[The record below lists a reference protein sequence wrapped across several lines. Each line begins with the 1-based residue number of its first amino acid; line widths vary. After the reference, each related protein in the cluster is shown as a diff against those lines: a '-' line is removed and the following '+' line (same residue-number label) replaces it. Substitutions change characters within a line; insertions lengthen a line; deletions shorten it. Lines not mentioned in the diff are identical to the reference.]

1 MPTPTRLECAA
12 ALSDLV
18 LQAARAAIPAHVDS
32 LMPLPDCGPLNR
44 PLMPLLV
51 ALLDAAKVTASA
63 INDNAWDSGQPI
75 PAELTLELVGIAAS
89 LQQEIASAAHAP
101 TNFTMPYLITYRKN
115 NETVELEWIAP
126 SHYGTEAIRR
136 AFYRQFSGAEIIS
149 IKALGEGCLVG

>member
-1 MPTPTRLECAA
+1 MEAETPTPTRLECAA

-101 TNFTMPYLITYRKN
+101 TN
-115 NETVELEWIAP
+115 
-126 SHYGTEAIRR
+126 
-136 AFYRQFSGAEIIS
+136 
-149 IKALGEGCLVG
+149 